1 MLMMK
6 ARKLIGTNMLIFGT
20 VFVCTIFGS
29 YYLDLS
35 SVELPDIP
43 QIKGIY
49 EAQLTMMKIICYL
62 ASGCLGLISML
73 VALFNINRHINE
85 NQSAM
90 GVLKALGY
98 SNLRISS
105 VFLKV
110 GFYIF
115 GGAVLGYVGG
125 ILVAPAIYKEM
136 ANTKNFMF
144 DLSFHASIPICLIGG
159 VVVLFSI
166 ISFLFAYI
174 KLRKS
179 ALSMIKTEAKCRVNT
194 KRVHRS
200 YKENSSYLKEIGK
213 TTLSNHKILIF
224 FIGFASFGFSSQI
237 QLPFTMIGSSMADT
251 SMSTIITAICF
262 PIGILL
268 GSVTLLIA
276 GEFIIHSNRQSIAIM
291 KAFGYTDKEC
301 SNSLLD
307 AYRLPAYIGFFVG
320 TAYQYGLIKLFVSL
334 FADTYTL
341 DIPFSFLGFVV
352 VFFIFLIGYELVMYS
367 YKRKLSK
374 ISLKQIMESNL

>member
-6 ARKLIGTNMLIFGT
+6 VRKFIGANMLIFGT

-49 EAQLTMMKIICYL
+49 EAQLTMVKIICCL
-62 ASGCLGLISML
+62 AGDCLGLISMI

-98 SNLRISS
+98 SNMRISS
-105 VFLKV
+105 VFLKIGV
-110 GFYIF
+110 YVLS
-115 GGAVLGYVGG
+115 GAVLGYIGG
-125 ILVAPAIYKEM
+125 MLVAPVIYKEM
-136 ANTKNFMF
+136 ANTEDFIL
-144 DLSFHASIPICLIGG
+144 DLSFRASIPICLIGG

-166 ISFLFAYI
+166 VGFLFAYI
-174 KLRKS
+174 KLRKP
-179 ALSMIKTEAKCRVNT
+179 ALSMIKKEVKYRLNT
-194 KRVHRS
+194 KKIRRR
-200 YKENSSYLKEIGK
+200 YKQNSSYLKEFRK
-213 TTLSNHKILIF
+213 TTLSNHKILMF
-224 FIGFASFGFSSQI
+224 FIGFASFGFSAQI

-262 PIGILL
+262 PIGVLL

-276 GEFIIHSNRQSIAIM
+276 GEFIIHSNKQSIAIM

-301 SNSLLD
+301 SNALLD

-341 DIPFSFLGFVV
+341 DIPFSFLGFVA
-352 VFFIFLIGYELVMYS
+352 VFFIFLVGYELVMYS

-374 ISLKQIMESNL
+374 TSLKQIMESNL